1 MHTLVL
7 RVKIGPVC
15 VCSNL
20 YSEASS
26 RSGCS
31 PPILGRVF
39 DLLQTDW
46 EASQPA
52 LENLCVH
59 LPSSVI
65 PGGPPCPL
73 GANMGAG
80 DPNLVLMLA
89 LCFT

>member
-7 RVKIGPVC
+7 RVKIGPVR

-39 DLLQTDW
+39 DLLQTD
-46 EASQPA
+46 
-52 LENLCVH
+52 
-59 LPSSVI
+59 
-65 PGGPPCPL
+65 
-73 GANMGAG
+73 
-80 DPNLVLMLA
+80 
-89 LCFT
+89 